1 MQLCADGIVG
11 TDKWRMVRKKTINVD
26 TVKQICNNI
35 SCVFIEDVKKY
46 YTLINVQISA
56 FIECVINHV
65 LSVYIVIIDAK

>member
-11 TDKWRMVRKKTINVD
+11 AGKWRLVRKKTIND
-26 TVKQICNNI
+26 NTVKHICNNI

-56 FIECVINHV
+56 FI
-65 LSVYIVIIDAK
+65 